1 MSPAP
6 ADTDSPA
13 HDLTAEE
20 RSAAEKA
27 ERSGERVEITSATDE
42 RSRVFAE
49 PDGSF
54 TLEQSAVPER
64 VRTANGWEP
73 VDTTLVTAGDGMVQ
87 PKASSA
93 EVEFSG
99 GGDAP
104 MARIGIG
111 SKAVELDWPGELP
124 APTLEEDRA
133 TYADVLPDFDL
144 VLTAGTDGF
153 SQVLV
158 VKTRKAAENPDLAE
172 LELALGTKGV
182 RMSSDQAGNLEALGE
197 NGGESVFTA
206 STPAMWDSAGDDVPE
221 VERTA
226 RAASPTPGPP
236 SPERTTTSSPVRRS
250 RRATSRAARH
260 RTGTPT
266 PTTRSATG

>member
-1 MSPAP
+1 MVAGVLVGSLLSVSPAP

-42 RSRVFAE
+42 RSQVFAE

-111 SKAVELDWPGELP
+111 SKAVELG
-124 APTLEEDRA
+124 
-133 TYADVLPDFDL
+133 
-144 VLTAGTDGF
+144 
-153 SQVLV
+153 
-158 VKTRKAAENPDLAE
+158 LA
-172 LELALGTKGV
+172 
-182 RMSSDQAGNLEALGE
+182 R
-197 NGGESVFTA
+197 
-206 STPAMWDSAGDDVPE
+206 
-221 VERTA
+221 
-226 RAASPTPGPP
+226 
-236 SPERTTTSSPVRRS
+236 
-250 RRATSRAARH
+250 RAARSE
-260 RTGTPT
+260 TGGGPRHLRRRAAGFRPGAHGRNRRFLPSPGGQDTQG
-266 PTTRSATG
+266 R